1 MASPRLRFAVAPLL
15 AALLASGVLAQGST
29 PATPESVGMS
39 TERLNRL
46 TLVMQRG
53 IDDGEVA
60 GVVTLVA
67 RRGKIVHHE
76 ALGKRDREKN
86 LPMTKDTIFR
96 IASMSKAITS
106 VAAMLLV
113 EEGNLHLTDPVGAY
127 LPGFRKTTV
136 AGANGEGALPARREI
151 TIRDLLTHTA
161 GISYGTGPLE
171 ATYKAKD
178 VYLWYFADKNEP
190 IVATMERLATLPF
203 TSQPGERWV
212 YGFATD
218 VLGAV
223 VEKASGQ
230 PLDVFMQTRIF
241 EPLKMVDT
249 AFYLPS
255 SKAARL
261 AAVYSAGDHGVV
273 RAPDPARGQG
283 DYVNGPRRSFSGG
296 AGLLATASDYARFLQ
311 MLLNGGQ
318 LDGVRLLGP
327 KTVQLMTANHVGGL
341 YQEGRLGF
349 GLGFE
354 IVEHVGRAGR
364 PGSVGEYSWGG
375 AYFTRFWVDPVEEV
389 VAVFMA
395 QLLPAGGSLIQ
406 EEFRTLVNQAIV
418 ESDVK

>member
-1 MASPRLRFAVAPLL
+1 MTPRCLRLALAPLL
-15 AALLASGVLAQGST
+15 VLALASGALAQALPT
-29 PATPESVGMS
+29 AAPESVGMS

-46 TLVMQRG
+46 TLIMERG
-53 IDDGEVA
+53 VDDGEVA

-67 RRGKIVHHE
+67 RHGKVVHHE

-106 VAAMLLV
+106 VAAMMLV
-113 EEGNLHLTDPVGAY
+113 EEARLHLTDPVGFY

-136 AGANGEGALPARREI
+136 AGTNGEGPVAARREI

-161 GISYGTGPLE
+161 GISYGMGPLE
-171 ATYKAKD
+171 ADYKAKD

-190 IVATMERLATLPF
+190 IAATMERLATLPF
-203 TSQPGERWV
+203 TAQPGERWV

-223 VEKASGQ
+223 VERASGQ
-230 PLDVFMQTRIF
+230 TLDVFMQQRIF

-249 AFYLPS
+249 LFYLPP

-261 AAVYSAGDHGVV
+261 AAVYSAGDNGAT
-273 RAPDPARGQG
+273 RAPDPGLGQG
-283 DYVNGPRRSFSGG
+283 DYVNGPRKSFSGG
-296 AGLLATASDYARFLQ
+296 AGLLSTAGDYARFLQ

-327 KTVQLMTANHVGGL
+327 KTVQLMTANHVGSL

-354 IVEHVGRAGR
+354 IVEHIGRAGR
-364 PGSVGEYSWGG
+364 PGSVGEYGWAG
-375 AYFTRFWVDPVEEV
+375 AYFTRFWVDPVEKV

-395 QLLPAGGSLIQ
+395 QLIPSGGSRIQ

-418 ESDVK
+418 ESEVR

>member
-1 MASPRLRFAVAPLL
+1 MNPRLRLALAPLL
-15 AALLASGVLAQGST
+15 ALLLVSGALAQGFPS
-29 PATPESVGMS
+29 ATPESVGMS

-46 TLVMQRG
+46 TLVMQRSV
-53 IDDGEVA
+53 DDGDVA

-67 RRGKIVHHE
+67 RRGRVVHHE

-106 VAAMLLV
+106 VAAMMLV

-127 LPGFRKTTV
+127 LPGFRRTIV
-136 AGANGEGALPARREI
+136 AGTNGEGPVPARREI

-161 GISYGTGPLE
+161 GISYGMGPLE
-171 ATYKAKD
+171 ADYKAKD

-190 IVATMERLATLPF
+190 IGATMERLATLPF

-212 YGFATD
+212 YGFSTD

-230 PLDVFMQTRIF
+230 TLDAFMQKRIF
-241 EPLKMVDT
+241 EPLKMADT
-249 AFYLPS
+249 TFYLPA
-255 SKAARL
+255 SKATRL
-261 AAVYSAGDHGVV
+261 AAVYSAGEKGTV
-273 RAPDPARGQG
+273 RAPDPGRGQG
-283 DYVNGPRRSFSGG
+283 DYVTGPRKSFSGG
-296 AGLLATASDYARFLQ
+296 AGLLSTASDYARFLQ

-327 KTVQLMTANHVGGL
+327 KTVQLMTANHVGSL

-364 PGSVGEYSWGG
+364 PGSVGEYSWAG
-375 AYFTRFWVDPVEEV
+375 AYFTRFWVDPVEKV

-395 QLLPAGGSLIQ
+395 QLIPTGGSLMH

-418 ESDVK
+418 ESEVK